1 MVPDGDLFEAIGDG
15 RVSVVTDQIKTFTE
29 TGLELSSG
37 ARLQADLI
45 VTATG
50 LNLLAL
56 GWMQLI
62 VDGGGVELPDAL
74 VYKGMMLAVA
84 ALSELRPRHPHA
96 QVRLARGWR
105 GGLSR
110 NESTAAAK
118 QPVVA

>member
-56 GWMQLI
+56 GGMQLI
-62 VDGGGVELPDAL
+62 VDGGGVELPDSL

-84 ALSELRPRHPHA
+84 ALSELRPRHPHP

-105 GGLSR
+105 DGLSR